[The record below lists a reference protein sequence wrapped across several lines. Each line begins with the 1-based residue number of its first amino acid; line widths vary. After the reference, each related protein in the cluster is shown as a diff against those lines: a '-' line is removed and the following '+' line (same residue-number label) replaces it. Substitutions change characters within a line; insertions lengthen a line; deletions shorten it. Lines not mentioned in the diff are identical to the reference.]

1 MLQIN
6 HVSSWFYYYLLTY
19 LPGWLVDLAFR
30 APPLEAFLSIFHR
43 CVSGLVVI
51 NEHCRVFYFMFC
63 QKTKKKTVS
72 CYFCPKNWD
81 VLLLS
86 PSLPIHTISFMRWM
100 DKPWS
105 LFLANPLGK
114 NNTMCPLG
122 RQVWGRLY
130 FDDATR
136 SIWMGAYNITS
147 TSAANKTFHHSDK
160 I

>member
-43 CVSGLVVI
+43 CVSGFVVI

-63 QKTKKKTVS
+63 QKTKEKQFHVI
-72 CYFCPKNWD
+72 FVPKIEM
-81 VLLLS
+81 S
-86 PSLPIHTISFMRWM
+86 SSFPPASLPIHTISFMRWM

-136 SIWMGAYNITS
+136 SIWMEPT
-147 TSAANKTFHHSDK
+147 T
-160 I
+160 